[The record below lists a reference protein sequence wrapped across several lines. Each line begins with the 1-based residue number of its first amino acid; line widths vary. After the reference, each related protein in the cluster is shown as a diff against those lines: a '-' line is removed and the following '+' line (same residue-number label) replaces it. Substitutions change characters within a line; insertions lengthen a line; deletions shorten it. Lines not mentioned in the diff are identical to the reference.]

1 MNRLFDPQNLLFQ
14 ALSWMVD
21 LVGISLFWAILCLPV
36 VTIVPATA
44 ALYHTA
50 ALCLRQ
56 GEKGA
61 FLRFFR
67 SFWQNLKQG
76 CLLSVPLVIL
86 GALLFWGA
94 KVIGAAAVVVGGG
107 ATAQYGVYSVALF
120 LPLGAV
126 CWMVPLLGRFDFKS
140 GELVRTAFVL
150 TVGHLPTTVLLIALV
165 CGTAFLCL
173 LVLPGVLLL
182 PSVAAILASLL
193 QERVFRKYLPED
205 YQDPLF
211 F

>member
-1 MNRLFDPQNLLFQ
+1 MNRLFDPQNLLFRS
-14 ALSWMVD
+14 LSWTVD

-36 VTIVPATA
+36 VTVVPATA

-67 SFWQNLKQG
+67 SFWGNLRQG
-76 CLLSVPLVIL
+76 CLLSLVLIPLGLIL
-86 GALLFWGA
+86 AWGQN
-94 KVIGAAAVVVGGG
+94 VMAAASTYVGGS
-107 ATAQYGVYSVALF
+107 ATAMYGVYSVALA

-126 CWMVPLLGRFDFKS
+126 CWMIPLLGRFDFKT
-140 GELVRTAFVL
+140 GELVRTAFIL
-150 TVGHLPTTVLLIALV
+150 TVGHLPSTVLVILVV
-165 CGTAFLCL
+165 CGAAFLCL
-173 LVLPGVLLL
+173 LFLPGLLLL
-182 PSVAAILASLL
+182 PAAAGVLVSLP

-205 YQDPLF
+205 YREPLQF
-211 F
+211 

>member
-86 GALLFWGA
+86 GALLFWGQNVMA
-94 KVIGAAAVVVGGG
+94 AASVLLGGAA
-107 ATAQYGVYSVALF
+107 TALYGVYSVALF

>member
-86 GALLFWGA
+86 GALLFWGQNVMA
-94 KVIGAAAVVVGGG
+94 AASVLLGGAARALD
-107 ATAQYGVYSVALF
+107 GVSSVA
-120 LPLGAV
+120 
-126 CWMVPLLGRFDFKS
+126 WGR
-140 GELVRTAFVL
+140 
-150 TVGHLPTTVLLIALV
+150 P
-165 CGTAFLCL
+165 
-173 LVLPGVLLL
+173 
-182 PSVAAILASLL
+182 
-193 QERVFRKYLPED
+193 
-205 YQDPLF
+205 
-211 F
+211 

>member
-50 ALCLRQ
+50 AL
-56 GEKGA
+56 
-61 FLRFFR
+61 FR

-86 GALLFWGA
+86 GALLFWGQNVMA
-94 KVIGAAAVVVGGG
+94 AASVLLGGAA
-107 ATAQYGVYSVALF
+107 TALYGVYSVALV

-150 TVGHLPTTVLLIALV
+150 TVGHLPTTVLVIALV

-173 LVLPGVLLL
+173 LALPGVLLL

>member
-86 GALLFWGA
+86 GALLFWGQNGM
-94 KVIGAAAVVVGGG
+94 GAYSG
-107 ATAQYGVYSVALF
+107 ALVR
-120 LPLGAV
+120 PRGAV

-150 TVGHLPTTVLLIALV
+150 TVGHLPTTVLVIALV

-173 LVLPGVLLL
+173 LALPGVLLL